1 MENKKTL
8 IVLLVALV
16 LVVGGYFVGRSN
28 GYKFA
33 QTDFKKAQEEAAANA
48 AEQAAKSANP
58 FQQVNPVE
66 GVKSNPFADAKK
78 SLNPFQ

>member
-8 IVLLVALV
+8 VTLLVALV

-28 GYKFA
+28 GYESA
-33 QTDFKKAQEEAAANA
+33 QADFKKAQEEAAANA